1 MLTMISPYGPRS
13 TLNKMAFRYYNKNGR
28 YWVKLYYMGREKKIE
43 IDRGNLVD
51 DHIKGP
57 VEIEIFMYGR

>member
-1 MLTMISPYGPRS
+1 
-13 TLNKMAFRYYNKNGR
+13 
-28 YWVKLYYMGREKKIE
+28 MGREKKIE